1 MNTPD
6 YSRAES
12 APYPTS
18 DAVSRADQSVAALR
32 AGVVAPPPYE
42 AVGRGVLFALL
53 AVPVGVAASVLIWQ
67 WGFIASVTSFAIAAG
82 AAWLYA
88 RGAGNP
94 PRAGLLPLL
103 GVLVLGVVLS
113 VVAIEVADL
122 VAFHGT
128 PEGAGLGWPSTT
140 DFVVAHLFDP
150 QVLRSYGTD
159 LVLFGL
165 FAVLGIAG
173 TVRRLLQAR
182 RAA

>member
-6 YSRAES
+6 YSRSES

-18 DAVSRADQSVAALR
+18 DAVSRADESVAALR
-32 AGVVAPPPYE
+32 AGVVALPPYE
-42 AVGRGVLFALL
+42 AVGRGLLRSLL

-103 GVLVLGVVLS
+103 GVIVLGVVLS
-113 VVAIEVADL
+113 FFAVVAADL
-122 VAFHGT
+122 VAFHAT

-140 DFVVAHLFDP
+140 EFVLAHLFDP
-150 QVLRSYGTD
+150 EVLGSHAAD
-159 LVLFGL
+159 LVLFVL
-165 FAVLGIAG
+165 FAVLGAVG

-182 RAA
+182 RA